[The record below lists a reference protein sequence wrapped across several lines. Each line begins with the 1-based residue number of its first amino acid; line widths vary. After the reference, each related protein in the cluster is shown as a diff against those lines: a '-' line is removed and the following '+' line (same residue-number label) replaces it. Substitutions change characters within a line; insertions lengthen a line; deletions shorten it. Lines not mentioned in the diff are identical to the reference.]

1 MVEKGPPAPT
11 PKPVRAK
18 IPAQTKVKATPKPST
33 SKTNIPLEPKVV
45 IWPVDQQEDHDT
57 LYPPNQLN
65 QLTYIPAAQQEQAP
79 NPPNPPNPPNL
90 PNQPQ
95 QPGIMQEQNPPQP
108 HQLNWSYFKPEF
120 SGKMEEDAVV
130 HLLKT
135 NDWMETHNFPEDM
148 KDGQQIE
155 HYSEL

>member
-57 LYPPNQLN
+57 HYPPNQLN

-79 NPPNPPNPPNL
+79 NPPNPP
-90 PNQPQ
+90 
-95 QPGIMQEQNPPQP
+95 
-108 HQLNWSYFKPEF
+108 
-120 SGKMEEDAVV
+120 
-130 HLLKT
+130 KT
-135 NDWMETHNFPEDM
+135 TKLTKSATTTWHNARAKSSPTTSIKLVLF
-148 KDGQQIE
+148 
-155 HYSEL
+155 